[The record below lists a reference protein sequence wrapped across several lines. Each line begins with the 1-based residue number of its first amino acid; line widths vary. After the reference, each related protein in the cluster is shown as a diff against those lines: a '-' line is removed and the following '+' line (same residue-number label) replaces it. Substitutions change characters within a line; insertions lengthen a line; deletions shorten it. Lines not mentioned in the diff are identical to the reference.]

1 MMDRP
6 KMGFAIPIA
15 DWMQKELKNH
25 VEEYL
30 SESEIKNKVFSIG
43 RPFLDLKTNSSH
55 GKKELDFKMW
65 YLLMFQMWYER
76 WMK

>member
-15 DWMQKELKNH
+15 EWLQDDLRDL

-30 SESEIKNKVFSIG
+30 DPKKMEKQGVFNLNYVEDIKSKFFS
-43 RPFLDLKTNSSH
+43 
-55 GKKELDFKMW
+55 GKKEYDVKMW
-65 YLLMFQMWYER
+65 YLLMFQMWYEK
-76 WMK
+76 WMS